1 MKAAAIAITLVLAP
15 LLLAQQA
22 LHANGV
28 PAQAVLKPRVLLRA
42 PNRSGGWT
50 SLGSS
55 TMDITKDFQES
66 CPDVRVSINLYVAD
80 YTVELNRIQ
89 HSFVPENQM
98 IIANKDGD
106 LISRASE
113 WGGLKGAV
121 KKACAAIL
129 EDWAKKR

>member
-1 MKAAAIAITLVLAP
+1 MPGAAIAIVLVLAP

-22 LHANGV
+22 LHEDGI
-28 PAQAVLKPRVLLRA
+28 PAQTVLKPRVLLRA

-55 TMDITKDFQES
+55 AMDMSKDFQEA
-66 CPDVRVSINLYVAD
+66 CPGVRVSINLYVAD

-98 IIANKDGD
+98 IVANKDGD
-106 LISRASE
+106 LISRVSE

-121 KKACAAIL
+121 KKACTAIL
-129 EDWAKKR
+129 EDWAKK